1 MGKGV
6 ISTPHYDPRR
16 LLAIPRCVVCSGQD
30 KLIVILVKK
39 DEVNWYDLTSTNS
52 R

>member
-1 MGKGV
+1 M
-6 ISTPHYDPRR
+6 
-16 LLAIPRCVVCSGQD
+16 AIPHSNPDSLPFFVALCLQQD
-30 KLIVILVKK
+30 KLIVTLVKK